1 MTDSLEEGNNMTGP
15 GPEDA
20 LAGAFEQQRGRLVAV
35 AYRML
40 GSRPDAEDAVQET
53 WLRLAR
59 QDATAIDNLAAWLTT
74 VVGRVCI
81 DMLRSRKARPE
92 APYDDWLPELV
103 VTEDND
109 DEAPEDAAL
118 LAESVGLALL
128 VVLDT
133 LSPTERLAFVLHDMF
148 AVPFDEIGQI
158 IGRST
163 DATKMLASRAR
174 RKVQDTPHPTEER
187 RQQRTVVDAFLAAAR
202 SGDFEGLLRVLDPDV
217 TWRTYTAR
225 GVAVRLGA
233 AEVAGRALRGARAGV
248 DARPALVNGASG
260 IVAWGPNGRLL
271 GVMACTV
278 VDGRIVDILSVSD
291 PERLASAGLSARP
304 E

>member
-1 MTDSLEEGNNMTGP
+1 MTGP
-15 GPEDA
+15 GPDEA
-20 LAGAFEQQRGRLVAV
+20 LAGAFEQQRGRLMAV

-40 GSRPDAEDAVQET
+40 GSRADAEDAVQEA

-59 QDATAIDNLAAWLTT
+59 QDAAAVDNLGGWLTT

-92 APYDDWLPELV
+92 VSYDDRLPELV
-103 VTEDND
+103 VTEDGGG
-109 DEAPEDAAL
+109 APEEDSL

-133 LSPTERLAFVLHDMF
+133 LRPTERLAFVLHDMF
-148 AVPFDEIGQI
+148 AVPFVEIGQI

-174 RKVQDTPHPTEER
+174 RKVQDTHRPTDEPQ
-187 RQQRTVVDAFLAAAR
+187 QQRAVVDAFLAAAR

-217 TWRTYTAR
+217 TWRAYTAR
-225 GVAVRLGA
+225 GVVVRLGA
-233 AEVAGRALRGARAGV
+233 TEVAGSAQRGARAGV
-248 DARPALVNGASG
+248 TARPALVNGESG
-260 IVAWGPNGRLL
+260 IVAWRANGKPL

-278 VDGRIVDILSVSD
+278 VDGRIVEILSVSD
-291 PERLASAGLSARP
+291 PERLASMGLPAGP
-304 E
+304 D

>member
-1 MTDSLEEGNNMTGP
+1 M
-15 GPEDA
+15 
-20 LAGAFEQQRGRLVAV
+20 
-35 AYRML
+35 
-40 GSRPDAEDAVQET
+40 QEA

-59 QDATAIDNLAAWLTT
+59 QDAATIDNLAGWLTT

-92 APYDDWLPELV
+92 TPYDDQLPDLV

-109 DEAPEDAAL
+109 GPEDDAL

-133 LSPTERLAFVLHDMF
+133 LQPAERLAFVLHDMF

-174 RKVQDTPHPTEER
+174 RKVQGTHRPTHEL
-187 RQQRTVVDAFLAAAR
+187 RQQREVVDAFIAAGR
-202 SGDFEGLLRVLDPDV
+202 DGDFEGLLRVLDPEV
-217 TWRTYTAR
+217 TWRAHTAR
-225 GVAVRLGA
+225 GVVVRLGA
-233 AEVAGRALRGARAGV
+233 TKVAALAQHGARDEG
-248 DARPALVNGASG
+248 DGPPRP
-260 IVAWGPNGRLL
+260 RQ
-271 GVMACTV
+271 
-278 VDGRIVDILSVSD
+278 R
-291 PERLASAGLSARP
+291 
-304 E
+304 